1 MNAASSL
8 QHPMTRYLAC
18 LMIAQATFLHAEAIA
33 RPPINDKP
41 APENREDL
49 LAIQSA
55 VTSALPNASAATVA
69 IEITEGSGTGVIVSP
84 DGLILTAAHV
94 SGAPGKKVEVIMQDG
109 KRVKAITLGLDSE
122 SDAAM
127 MRITD
132 PGTWPF
138 VDIDKNESFKLGD
151 WVFALGHSGG
161 FDKER
166 GLVLRPGRIV
176 RIAEKTLQSDCIL
189 IGGDSGGPLFDL
201 NGRLI
206 AIHSRVGPQLV
217 VNMHVGIDVFHEKWD
232 ALMNSEF
239 LGEGPFAKKPVKGNG
254 YLGIATQSTE
264 GGLEV
269 TKIGINSPAQKAG
282 IRRGDLLLKIND
294 TPLKSRSEL
303 QELLSEHSAGDEIRL
318 EIQSEKTT
326 RSLTLKLD
334 ER

>member
-1 MNAASSL
+1 ML
-8 QHPMTRYLAC
+8 HHLAR
-18 LMIAQATFLHAEAIA
+18 LFLAQAICLTVAMADRA
-33 RPPINDKP
+33 PINDKP

-49 LAIQSA
+49 LAIQNA

-109 KRVKAITLGLDSE
+109 KRMNAVTLGLDSE

-127 MRITD
+127 VRITD

-138 VDIDKNESFKLGD
+138 VEIDKSKSYKLGD

-161 FDKER
+161 FDKQR

-176 RIAEKTLQSDCIL
+176 RIADQSLQSDCIL

-201 NGRLI
+201 AGRLI

-217 VNMHVGIDVFHEKWD
+217 VNMHVGIGAFQEKWD
-232 ALMNSEF
+232 ALLNSEF
-239 LGEGPFAKKPVKGNG
+239 LGDGPFAKKP
-254 YLGIATQSTE
+254 E
-264 GGLEV
+264 
-269 TKIGINSPAQKAG
+269 P
-282 IRRGDLLLKIND
+282 
-294 TPLKSRSEL
+294 
-303 QELLSEHSAGDEIRL
+303 SA
-318 EIQSEKTT
+318 KT
-326 RSLTLKLD
+326 R
-334 ER
+334 